1 MAYAGTM
8 VTHGR
13 GVGIVVSIGDD
24 TETGKISE
32 QMHTAKEIATPLTR
46 KLNKFS
52 KLLLYVIAGLAA
64 ITFVDGLI
72 QDHNL
77 IDAFMVAVALAVAV
91 IPEGL
96 PAAVTITL
104 SIAVNRMAKR
114 HSLIWKL
121 PAVEALGSTTL
132 SVRTRLVLL
141 QKIR

>member
-1 MAYAGTM
+1 MRDLRIDESALTGESISADKIADVLSVGTVVADRENMAYAGTM

-52 KLLLYVIAGLAA
+52 KLLLSVIAGLAA

-77 IDAFMVAVALAVAV
+77 IDAFMAAVALAVAV
-91 IPEGL
+91 IPE
-96 PAAVTITL
+96 
-104 SIAVNRMAKR
+104 
-114 HSLIWKL
+114 
-121 PAVEALGSTTL
+121 
-132 SVRTRLVLL
+132 
-141 QKIR
+141 

>member
-1 MAYAGTM
+1 M
-8 VTHGR
+8 
-13 GVGIVVSIGDD
+13 
-24 TETGKISE
+24 
-32 QMHTAKEIATPLTR
+32 
-46 KLNKFS
+46 
-52 KLLLYVIAGLAA
+52 
-64 ITFVDGLI
+64 